1 MCYYT
6 PTSYQTEG
14 GYTMI
19 KLVYHPLG
27 IEDGAGKPGNLPDTE
42 VLRRMQKPEFVSQ
55 ACAEK

>member
-6 PTSYQTEG
+6 LTSYQTEG

-27 IEDGAGKPGNLPDTE
+27 IEDGAGKD
-42 VLRRMQKPEFVSQ
+42 VM
-55 ACAEK
+55 A